1 VEAKDGLAPARLNT
15 DHRRISGREINVS
28 ELFDRLKGAVG
39 AAGFVAGEDVGPRYF
54 SDAAGHQGARPSL
67 VLRPASTTE
76 VSAILALCQ
85 ATGQPLVPQGGMT
98 GLVGAGLPA
107 EGEVALSLERLNA
120 IEEIDSESGTM
131 TVGAGAVLQTIQ
143 EAALA
148 KGFSFPLDLG
158 ARGSCTIGG
167 NLATNAGGNRVIRY
181 GVARELVLGLEA
193 VLADGSVVGDLNKLI
208 KNNTGYD
215 LRQLFIGSEGTLGVI
230 TRVTLRLYPKPAS
243 QTVALCG
250 LDDFAQVIRFLRHMQ
265 NAFSGG
271 ISAFEVMWQS
281 YFSEALKVTGQRP
294 PFADPHPFYALTEVL
309 GGSPERDREAFE
321 YALASAFDSG
331 LINDAVVA
339 KSLAEVVELWQLR
352 DASSEVT
359 RNLAPVLGYDVSIP
373 ASRMVAFA
381 EVLTASIDELHPGNK
396 TVIFGHVG
404 DGNLHIT
411 TTAGASDPEQSDA
424 VNNLVFKLTAA
435 NQGSISAEH
444 GIGILKRPYLSYS
457 RSEADITLMRTLK
470 TALDPKGILSPG
482 RIFEI

>member
-1 VEAKDGLAPARLNT
+1 M
-15 DHRRISGREINVS
+15 S

-482 RIFEI
+482 RIFEN

>member
-1 VEAKDGLAPARLNT
+1 M
-15 DHRRISGREINVS
+15 S

>member
-1 VEAKDGLAPARLNT
+1 M
-15 DHRRISGREINVS
+15 S

-181 GVARELVLGLEA
+181 GVARELVLGLEP

>member
-1 VEAKDGLAPARLNT
+1 
-15 DHRRISGREINVS
+15 VS

>member
-1 VEAKDGLAPARLNT
+1 M
-15 DHRRISGREINVS
+15 S
-28 ELFDRLKGAVG
+28 ELFDRLKEAVG
-39 AAGFVAGEDVGPRYF
+39 PAGFIAGDDVGPRYF
-54 SDAAGHQGARPSL
+54 TDVADKLGPKPNL
-67 VLRPASTTE
+67 VLRPASTAE
-76 VSAILALCQ
+76 VSEILALCH
-85 ATGQPLVPQGGMT
+85 AAGQPLVPQGGMT

-107 EGEVALSLERLNA
+107 EGEVVLSLERLNA
-120 IEEIDSESGTM
+120 IEEIDTESSTM
-131 TVGAGAVLQTIQ
+131 TVGAGTVLQTIQ
-143 EAALA
+143 EQAGA

-167 NLATNAGGNRVIRY
+167 NLSTNAGGNRVIRY
-181 GVARELVLGLEA
+181 GMARDLVLGLEA
-193 VLADGSVVGDLNKLI
+193 VLADGSVVGNLNKLI

>member
-1 VEAKDGLAPARLNT
+1 M
-15 DHRRISGREINVS
+15 S
-28 ELFDRLKGAVG
+28 ELFDRLKEAVG
-39 AAGFVAGEDVGPRYF
+39 PAGFIAGDDVGPRYF
-54 SDAAGHQGARPSL
+54 TDVADKLGPKPSL
-67 VLRPASTTE
+67 VLRPASTVE
-76 VSAILALCQ
+76 VSEILTLCH
-85 ATGQPLVPQGGMT
+85 AAGQPLVPQGGMT

-107 EGEVALSLERLNA
+107 EGEVVLSLERLNA
-120 IEEIDSESGTM
+120 IEEIDTESSTM
-131 TVGAGAVLQTIQ
+131 TVGAGTVLQTIQ
-143 EAALA
+143 EQAGA
-148 KGFSFPLDLG
+148 KGFSLPLDLG

-167 NLATNAGGNRVIRY
+167 NLSTNAGGNRVIRY
-181 GVARELVLGLEA
+181 GMARDLVLGLEA
-193 VLADGSVVGDLNKLI
+193 VLADGSVVGNLNKLI

-215 LRQLFIGSEGTLGVI
+215 LRQLFIGSEGTLGII

-281 YFSEALKVTGQRP
+281 YFAEARKVTGRHS

-309 GGSPERDREAFE
+309 GGSPERDQEAFE
-321 YALASAFDSG
+321 SALASAFDAG

-339 KSLAEVVELWQLR
+339 KSLAEVNELWQLR

-373 ASRMVAFA
+373 VSRMVAFA

-404 DGNLHIT
+404 DGNLHVT
-411 TTAGASDPEQSDA
+411 TTAGAADPEQSKA
-424 VNNLVFKLTAA
+424 VNSLVYKLTGA
-435 NQGSISAEH
+435 NHGSISAEH
-444 GIGILKRPYLSYS
+444 GIGIVKRPYLSYS
-457 RSEADITLMRTLK
+457 RSDNDIALMRTLK

-482 RIFEI
+482 RIFEV